1 MSNTNLLIKEAA
13 CDIIGVITIWGVL
26 NNLYVTIRF
35 NDKIYPIYPYMN
47 LIGVGISTY
56 ILRKYM

>member
-1 MSNTNLLIKEAA
+1 MSNTNLLIKEVA
-13 CDIIGVITIWGVL
+13 CDIIGVIMIWGVL
-26 NNLYVTIRF
+26 NNLYVTIRV
-35 NDKIYPIYPYMN
+35 NNKLYPIHPYMN